1 MSNGKN
7 TFDAEDAEILAK
19 LLNRS
24 PEEAAALVHETIT
37 EAFPDWMVAE
47 AARLLGIDFHEVAA
61 NAAKLSR
68 EQAAKAE
75 RDEVPI
81 IEAPP
86 VLSIRERNESLRPI
100 FAAKGR
106 RLLKPVAAR
115 WPRIHALLQGYQP
128 DPARASKILNDARC
142 KDPQARQQIAG
153 AFRHRPRID
162 EDE

>member
-7 TFDAEDAEILAK
+7 NAFDAEDAEIVAK
-19 LLNRS
+19 LLNCS
-24 PEEAAALVHETIT
+24 PEEAAALVHEMIT
-37 EAFPDWMVAE
+37 GALPDWMVAE

-75 RDEVPI
+75 RNEVPI
-81 IEAPP
+81 QAPP

-115 WPRIHALLQGYQP
+115 WPRIHALLQGDRL

-142 KDPQARQQIAG
+142 KDPQARQQIAS